1 MNKFVALDY
10 QAGLHIMKSLR
21 GKKSR
26 QHNFENFSS
35 EL

>member
-1 MNKFVALDY
+1 MNKFLALDY
-10 QAGLHIMKSLR
+10 HAGLHISKSLR

-26 QHNFENFSS
+26 QHNFENFLS